1 MSEEPEAS
9 KQRLW
14 PAYLVAAVCFA
25 VAVALSILNLSLVE
39 QVHTLQAEMGDEQ
52 HRATGLT
59 QQLLAE
65 RSTVTDLMDEH
76 AERTDVPG
84 GQIVRVRNRIYL
96 TLHDLPTPPRGKI
109 YQAWTMPK
117 GGRDLLPSLTFLPDA
132 HGLAIVALS
141 APADAT
147 ERVAV
152 SVEPEGGS
160 KTPTNPL
167 VLSAA
172 F

>member
-1 MSEEPEAS
+1 MSEAPEEA

-39 QVHTLQAEMGDEQ
+39 QVHNLQAQIGDAQ
-52 HRATGLT
+52 HRSTGLS

-84 GQIVRVRNRIYL
+84 GQVVRVRNRIYL
-96 TLHDLPTPPRGKI
+96 TLHDLPSPPRGKI
-109 YQAWTMPK
+109 YQAWTMPR
-117 GGRDLLPSLTFLPDA
+117 GGRVLQPSLTFLPDA

-152 SVEPEGGS
+152 SIEPEGGS
-160 KTPTNPL
+160 KAPTSPL